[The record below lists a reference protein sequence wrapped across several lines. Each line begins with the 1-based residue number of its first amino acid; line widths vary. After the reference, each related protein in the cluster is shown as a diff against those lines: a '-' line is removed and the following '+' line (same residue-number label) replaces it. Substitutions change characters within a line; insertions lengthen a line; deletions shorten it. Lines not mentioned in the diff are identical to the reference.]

1 MKRRSFLGYAVGM
14 VSAAVASAQTAILE
28 NGKAVVCESST
39 IKCPLNHESCR
50 RIDAPIA
57 VGNDNRNYPSVG
69 QVYDYHV
76 FVCDRCGV
84 IFAVKQ

>member
-1 MKRRSFLGYAVGM
+1 MKLRSFLGYAVG
-14 VSAAVASAQTAILE
+14 VLSAAVASAQTAILE

-39 IKCPLNHESCR
+39 IKCPLNHE
-50 RIDAPIA
+50 
-57 VGNDNRNYPSVG
+57 GYPSVG